1 MQDIDQAK
9 SLLKQAGQSDLRLT
23 LSTSDSLAGGILD
36 AASSF
41 AAQAS
46 EAGVQIKVNNLP
58 SQGFYAQYLK
68 WPFGQTFWFTRN
80 YIPQVAES
88 QLPTAAYNETH
99 FNNPHFNS
107 LFSQALRETDDA
119 KRKELLGQCMEIDYN
134 QGGYIIWGF
143 NNVID
148 AYRDKVTGFVPDKSG
163 TPLSQYSFREVS
175 FV

>member
-1 MQDIDQAK
+1 M
-9 SLLKQAGQSDLRLT
+9 
-23 LSTSDSLAGGILD
+23 
-36 AASSF
+36 
-41 AAQAS
+41 
-46 EAGVQIKVNNLP
+46 QIKVNNLP

-88 QLPTAAYNETH
+88 ELPTAAYNETH

-119 KRKELLGQCMEIDYN
+119 KRKELLGQCMEIHYN

-143 NNVID
+143 E
-148 AYRDKVTGFVPDKSG
+148 RDRRLPRQSHRVRTGQIWHAAQPVQLPRSVVRLAMG
-163 TPLSQYSFREVS
+163 ATAWAS
-175 FV
+175 